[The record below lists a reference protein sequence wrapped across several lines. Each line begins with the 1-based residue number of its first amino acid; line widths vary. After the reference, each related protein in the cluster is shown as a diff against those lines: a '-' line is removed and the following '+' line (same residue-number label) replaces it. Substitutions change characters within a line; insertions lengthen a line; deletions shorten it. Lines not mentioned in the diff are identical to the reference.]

1 MWALGLTFRAS
12 PALHLCDPPSCKCSE
27 SRLDLHEYLVQVPA
41 LLSNAAHRYCFPL
54 KDLARDDLGSGSF
67 VVLMARP
74 REIVRLLTSAIEALE
89 AVILRHGN
97 REPAGAG

>member
-1 MWALGLTFRAS
+1 VLLQHFTFVIHRAANVVS
-12 PALHLCDPPSCKCSE
+12 LAS
-27 SRLDLHEYLVQVPA
+27 DLHEYLVQVPA